1 MQPEFWQERWR
12 LNEIGFHQSQAAG
25 GLTRNWRSLKLAPGA
40 RIFVPLCGKS
50 LDLLWLRDQGHPVV
64 GVELSE
70 VAVQAFFMENGI
82 AARRRVLPEFD
93 RYEATGLEVYRGD
106 FFALS
111 AARLGA
117 VGAVYDRASLISW
130 TPELRDR
137 YARHLTDLTPAGAP
151 TLLVTLEYDQ
161 AQKNGPPF
169 SIDTAE
175 VRRLYAADYAIE
187 ELSREDVLDSEP
199 RMRARGVTQLHEVCY
214 RLTRLGRADARSRQG
229 SVESPQPA
237 ER

>member
-12 LNEIGFHQSQAAG
+12 VNEIGFHQSQAG
-25 GLTRNWRSLKLAPGA
+25 EGLTRHWRSLKLAPGA

-64 GVELSE
+64 GVELSDL
-70 VAVQAFFMENGI
+70 ALQAFCMENGI
-82 AARRRVLPEFD
+82 GARRRVLPDFE
-93 RYEATGLEVYRGD
+93 RYEAPGLELYRGD
-106 FFALS
+106 FFALT
-111 AARLGA
+111 AERLGDVA
-117 VGAVYDRASLISW
+117 AVYDRASLISW

-151 TLLVTLEYDQ
+151 TLLVTVEYDQ

-175 VRRLYAADYAIE
+175 VQRLYAADYAIA
-187 ELSREDVLDSEP
+187 ELSREDVLASEP
-199 RMRARGVTQLHEVCY
+199 RMGAG
-214 RLTRLGRADARSRQG
+214 G
-229 SVESPQPA
+229 
-237 ER
+237 